1 VAQIPALIISTAA
14 GLVVTRVASEQDIG
28 QQLVAQLFGNPMVL
42 ALTAAFS
49 ASSA

>member
-1 VAQIPALIISTAA
+1 
-14 GLVVTRVASEQDIG
+14 VVTRVATDQDIG

-42 ALTAAFS
+42 VLTAAFW